1 MMNNQEMIK
10 RLKMN
15 IAISNL
21 KTEIVSNEKQKEY
34 ALKNEKF
41 WRLYEMKKRIAI
53 IITSIVLIMSGT
65 VFAFELFSGIDEDGS
80 GAGKREREERSLK
93 RKAAGYDEICKG
105 TLQNQ

>member
-1 MMNNQEMIK
+1 MMNNKEMIEK
-10 RLKMN
+10 LKMN
-15 IAISNL
+15 IAVSNF
-21 KTEIVSNEKQKEY
+21 KTELNANEESKEY

-80 GAGKREREERSLK
+80 GARKREREERSLK